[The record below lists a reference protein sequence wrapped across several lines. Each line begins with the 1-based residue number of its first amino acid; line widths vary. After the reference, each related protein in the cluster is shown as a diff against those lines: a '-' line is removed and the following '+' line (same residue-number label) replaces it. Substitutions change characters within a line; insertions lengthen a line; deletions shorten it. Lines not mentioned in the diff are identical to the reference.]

1 MTYDKKNSTLIAG
14 IAMILMLIHHLF
26 NLKFYETNH
35 VIPILIN
42 NYEVDAYL
50 GKFGKI
56 CVGIFVFNTGYV
68 FFSKPNFYD
77 TWNKRFKRL
86 FKFLISY
93 WILCILFCLYGYCIN
108 EPLPTIANFIKNLF
122 GITTGGNIQVTYA
135 WYVYFYIEIIILYP
149 ISHQIFL
156 PKRSVKQDIFIFII
170 LSLLLEGIFLI
181 LDPVTSFNK
190 IPLVRL
196 SEFYPTV
203 IIGSLAAK
211 HNLLSKFYNC
221 YIYKQLYIVV
231 VLIIII
237 TYYPITKSIGFTLSF
252 GIYTLLLIPALL
264 KILDNTPKKLKNYIE
279 PIGIYSMNMWFI
291 SSIFE
296 TPNNSLQ
303 WIAYLPQY
311 TPFVLLWNIL
321 LLLPP
326 AYLLSKLQNQI
337 LKHISL

>member
-26 NLKFYETNH
+26 NLKLYETNH

-56 CVGIFVFNTGYV
+56 CVGIFAFNTGYV

-156 PKRSVKQDIFIFII
+156 PKD
-170 LSLLLEGIFLI
+170 L
-181 LDPVTSFNK
+181 
-190 IPLVRL
+190 
-196 SEFYPTV
+196 
-203 IIGSLAAK
+203 
-211 HNLLSKFYNC
+211 
-221 YIYKQLYIVV
+221 
-231 VLIIII
+231 
-237 TYYPITKSIGFTLSF
+237 
-252 GIYTLLLIPALL
+252 
-264 KILDNTPKKLKNYIE
+264 
-279 PIGIYSMNMWFI
+279 
-291 SSIFE
+291 
-296 TPNNSLQ
+296 
-303 WIAYLPQY
+303 
-311 TPFVLLWNIL
+311 
-321 LLLPP
+321 
-326 AYLLSKLQNQI
+326 
-337 LKHISL
+337 